1 LDSNT
6 LTLYLVAGGF
16 SISLCL
22 VLLVMAYLQPGTRM
36 LNPLALG
43 IFLFSLGFTVS
54 GLGPMLPRWATVMGT
69 NMVLLLAASVIHI
82 GLAAFCAQRRLRP
95 DGLGWA
101 VVALTALPFGYWGLI
116 APDGQVRAAVF
127 SGAMVI
133 ISGRTA
139 WLLLRTARAQP
150 DRAPVWTLAVL
161 FGLLTL
167 WMAARSLLSMLADAP
182 APALRGANPTT
193 WVTVFGYIVLASLV
207 TGAGIWL
214 ETSRR
219 PSPGKHATRPP
230 SAARGVVGF
239 FHQRL
244 RLLWALVLIVLLGI
258 VSEAGV
264 IYAKSFEAEKTRL
277 TRATELATDT
287 FARHSAQVVNQV
299 DTLLKAV
306 RGFYQ
311 QTPSLATTEAFINSL
326 PFDKETVDNIYLISA
341 QGDVLITHDPAVRGR
356 KTSQR
361 DYFLFHQ
368 ANPSDQLFISPVESG
383 VVTGKFH
390 FRITRRINQPDGSF
404 GGVVLATVVPE
415 SFERYYRDLSAG
427 GQNSAALV
435 GTQDHK
441 LRARVPEPP
450 PERWQE
456 PLQTPLWEIMK
467 HSPAGIY
474 STSSSVD
481 AVERFYAYQQ
491 VTQLPLVM
499 VTGFSAADLQNS
511 VLANLRWLLLG
522 SATAAAAVLLLATL
536 LTLEIRR
543 RDEQDRFMAMLSHEL
558 KTPLSV
564 LRMTLGLQAGP
575 DGHISANARGHAQ
588 QAVHDMDAIIERCL
602 QVDRLQQHRWL
613 EQRQACQLADLLSE
627 LQTASAQPHRLV
639 ISAAHL
645 PRVVTDIQLLTVALG
660 NLIDNALKYATPAS
674 LVQVSAS
681 TSTSAYRS
689 PGGILFSVVNT
700 PGPAGLPD
708 ASQVFQKYY
717 RSPGA
722 RSKTGSGL
730 GLYLV
735 HQIARRLGGWVRY
748 VPGTR
753 QVQFEF
759 WLPG

>member
-1 LDSNT
+1 MCIRDS
-6 LTLYLVAGGF
+6 L
-16 SISLCL
+16 
-22 VLLVMAYLQPGTRM
+22 
-36 LNPLALG
+36 
-43 IFLFSLGFTVS
+43 
-54 GLGPMLPRWATVMGT
+54 
-69 NMVLLLAASVIHI
+69 
-82 GLAAFCAQRRLRP
+82 
-95 DGLGWA
+95 
-101 VVALTALPFGYWGLI
+101 
-116 APDGQVRAAVF
+116 
-127 SGAMVI
+127 
-133 ISGRTA
+133 
-139 WLLLRTARAQP
+139 
-150 DRAPVWTLAVL
+150 PVWTLAAL

-167 WMAARSLLSMLADAP
+167 WMATRGLLSVLAVAP

-207 TGAGIWL
+207 TGGVIWL
-214 ETSRR
+214 ETSHLANRR
-219 PSPGKHATRPP
+219 KNPTRPG
-230 SAARGVVGF
+230 STTRGLVGF
-239 FHQRL
+239 FHRRL

-264 IYAKSFEAEKTRL
+264 IYAKSFEAEKTRM
-277 TRATELATDT
+277 TRTTELATDT

-306 RGFYQ
+306 RGFHQ
-311 QTPSLATTEAFINSL
+311 QTQSLAAAEAFINSL

-341 QGDVLITHDPAVRGR
+341 QGEVVITHDSAAQGR
-356 KTSQR
+356 NTSQR

-368 ANPSDQLFISPVESG
+368 TNWSDQLFISPVESG
-383 VVTGKFH
+383 VVTGKYH
-390 FRITRRINQPDGSF
+390 FRITRRVNQPDGSF

-435 GTQDHK
+435 GIQDHK
-441 LRARVPEPP
+441 LRARVPAPP
-450 PERWQE
+450 VERWQQ

-467 HSPAGIY
+467 QSPVGIY
-474 STSSSVD
+474 STTSSVD

-499 VTGFSAADLQNS
+499 VTGFSAADVQSS

-522 SATAAAAVLLLATL
+522 SATAVVAVLLLAAL

-564 LRMTLGLQAGP
+564 LRMTLGLQAEPG
-575 DGHISANARGHAQ
+575 GHISANARGHAQ

-602 QVDRLQQHRWL
+602 QVDRLQQHQWL
-613 EQRQACQLADLLSE
+613 EQRQTCQPAELLAE
-627 LQTASAQPHRLV
+627 LQTASAQPQRVV
-639 ISAAHL
+639 IHAAHL
-645 PRVVTDIQLLTVALG
+645 PRVMTDIQLLQVALG
-660 NLIDNALKYATPAS
+660 NLIDNALKYAASGS
-674 LVQVSAS
+674 LVQVNAC
-681 TSTSAYRS
+681 TSAHRGQGGQ
-689 PGGILFSVVNT
+689 GGILFSVVNT

-722 RSKTGSGL
+722 HSKTGSGL

-735 HQIARRLGGWVRY
+735 HHIARRLGGWVRY
-748 VPGTR
+748 VPGTH